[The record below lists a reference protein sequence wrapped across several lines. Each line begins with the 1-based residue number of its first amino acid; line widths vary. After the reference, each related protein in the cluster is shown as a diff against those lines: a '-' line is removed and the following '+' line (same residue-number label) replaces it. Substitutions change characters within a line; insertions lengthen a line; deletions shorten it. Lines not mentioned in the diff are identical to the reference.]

1 MKFFSFRFL
10 IKLLVFFISLS
21 LLLLLVFGISYYTI
35 DRIQKKNNLMDIE
48 DYSPISTLV
57 VPQNPKTRS
66 KFPFIDVH
74 SHHWNMPIMNLDNL
88 IEEMDSL
95 NMIYQI
101 NLSGSGLAVFSGKQ
115 DLMDLNLSKSINN
128 VKKNYPERF
137 GVFVNLDLSKIG
149 RKDFKLNTEK
159 HLLNASKIGATG
171 LKIYKNL
178 GLNLKD
184 GEGNRVK
191 VDDDRLQ
198 FIWEKCAELN
208 LPVLIHSG
216 EPIAFFLNIDKYN
229 ERWLHAKQRP
239 SSFRPSDKYPSFEI
253 VMSEQYNMFKKNP
266 KTTFINAHM
275 GWYGNNLSK
284 LDQQLIDLPNVYV
297 EFGAVINELGRQP
310 VSARKFFIKHQD
322 RILFGKDN
330 YNKEEYHLYFQVL
343 ETSDEYIE
351 YFRKRHGLWRL
362 YGLNLPD
369 SVLKKVYHQNALK
382 IFPSINSNLFK

>member
-1 MKFFSFRFL
+1 MKSFSFKSLVKLLLFFFSL
-10 IKLLVFFISLS
+10 II
-21 LLLLLVFGISYYTI
+21 LLLVVFGVSYYTI
-35 DRIQKKNNLMDIE
+35 DKIQKKNNLMDIE
-48 DYSPISTLV
+48 EYSPISTLV
-57 VPQNPKTRS
+57 VPSNPKTRS

-74 SHHWNMPIMNLDNL
+74 SHHWNMPIMDLENLTQ
-88 IEEMDSL
+88 EMDSL
-95 NMIYQI
+95 NMVFQI
-101 NLSGSGLAVFSGKQ
+101 NLSGSGLAVFSGNQ
-115 DLMDLNLSKSINN
+115 ELMDLNLSKSINN
-128 VKKNYPERF
+128 VKDNFPERF
-137 GVFVNLDLSKIG
+137 GIFVNVDLSKIG
-149 RKDFKLNTEK
+149 RKNFREDTEK
-159 HLLNASKIGATG
+159 NLENAAKLGAIG

-184 GEGNRVK
+184 GKGNRVK

-198 FIWEKCAELN
+198 FIWEKCAELG

-216 EPIAFFLNIDKYN
+216 EPIAFFDDIDKFN
-229 ERWLHAKQRP
+229 ERWLHARQRP
-239 SSFRPSDKYPSFEI
+239 SSFRPSDKYPSFDV

-266 KTTFINAHM
+266 NTIFINAHL
-275 GWYGNNLSK
+275 GWYGNDLEK
-284 LDQQLIDLPNVYV
+284 LDYQLKDLPNVYT

-330 YNKEEYHLYFQVL
+330 YNKEEYYLYFQVL
-343 ETSDEYIE
+343 ETNDEYIE

-369 SVLKKVYHQNALK
+369 SILKKVYHENALK

>member
-1 MKFFSFRFL
+1 ML
-10 IKLLVFFISLS
+10 
-21 LLLLLVFGISYYTI
+21 
-35 DRIQKKNNLMDIE
+35 
-48 DYSPISTLV
+48 
-57 VPQNPKTRS
+57 
-66 KFPFIDVH
+66 
-74 SHHWNMPIMNLDNL
+74 
-88 IEEMDSL
+88 
-95 NMIYQI
+95 
-101 NLSGSGLAVFSGKQ
+101 
-115 DLMDLNLSKSINN
+115 
-128 VKKNYPERF
+128 KKNYPERF
-137 GVFVNLDLSKIG
+137 GVFVNLDFSKIG

-159 HLLNASKIGATG
+159 YLLNASKIGATG

-216 EPIAFFLNIDKYN
+216 EPIAFFQNIDKYN

-239 SSFRPSDKYPSFEI
+239 SSFRPSNKYPSFEI

-310 VSARKFFIKHQD
+310 VSASKFFK
-322 RILFGKDN
+322 
-330 YNKEEYHLYFQVL
+330 
-343 ETSDEYIE
+343 S
-351 YFRKRHGLWRL
+351 
-362 YGLNLPD
+362 
-369 SVLKKVYHQNALK
+369 S
-382 IFPSINSNLFK
+382 PSITSS

>member
-10 IKLLVFFISLS
+10 IKLFVFFISLS

-48 DYSPISTLV
+48 EYSPISTLV

-95 NMIYQI
+95 NMKYQI

-149 RKDFKLNTEK
+149 RKDFKFNTEK
-159 HLLNASKIGATG
+159 YLLNASNIGAMG

-191 VDDDRLQ
+191 VNDDRLQ

-330 YNKEEYHLYFQVL
+330 YNKEEYYLYFQVL

>member
-1 MKFFSFRFL
+1 MKLFSFRFL
-10 IKLLVFFISLS
+10 IKLFVFFISLS

-48 DYSPISTLV
+48 EYSPISTLV

-95 NMIYQI
+95 NMKYQI

-159 HLLNASKIGATG
+159 YLLNASKIGATG

-216 EPIAFFLNIDKYN
+216 EPIAFFQNIDKYN

-330 YNKEEYHLYFQVL
+330 YNKEEYYLYFQVL

>member
-10 IKLLVFFISLS
+10 IKLLVFFITLS

-35 DRIQKKNNLMDIE
+35 DRIQKKNNLMDIDE
-48 DYSPISTLV
+48 YSPISTLV

-95 NMIYQI
+95 NMKYQI

-159 HLLNASKIGATG
+159 YLLNASKIGATG

-216 EPIAFFLNIDKYN
+216 EPIAFFQNIDKYN

>member
-1 MKFFSFRFL
+1 MKFFSFKFL
-10 IKLLVFFISLS
+10 IKLFVFFISLS

-48 DYSPISTLV
+48 EYSPISTLV

-95 NMIYQI
+95 NMKYQI
-101 NLSGSGLAVFSGKQ
+101 NLSGSGFAVFSGNQ

-159 HLLNASKIGATG
+159 YLLNASKIGATG

-216 EPIAFFLNIDKYN
+216 EPIAFFQNIDKYN

-266 KTTFINAHM
+266 RTTFINAHM

-330 YNKEEYHLYFQVL
+330 YNKEEYYLYFQVL

>member
-10 IKLLVFFISLS
+10 IKLFVFFISLS

-48 DYSPISTLV
+48 EYSPISTLV

-95 NMIYQI
+95 NMKYQI

-137 GVFVNLDLSKIG
+137 GVFVNLDLSRIG

-159 HLLNASKIGATG
+159 YLLNASKIGATG

-216 EPIAFFLNIDKYN
+216 EPIAFFQNIDKYN

-330 YNKEEYHLYFQVL
+330 YNKEEYYLYFQVL

>member
-10 IKLLVFFISLS
+10 IKLFVFFISLS

-95 NMIYQI
+95 NMKYQI

-159 HLLNASKIGATG
+159 YLLNASKIGATG

-216 EPIAFFLNIDKYN
+216 EPIAFFQNIDKYN

-253 VMSEQYNMFKKNP
+253 VMSEQHNMFKKNP

-330 YNKEEYHLYFQVL
+330 YNKEEYYLYFQVL

>member
-21 LLLLLVFGISYYTI
+21 LLLLLVFGISYFTI
-35 DRIQKKNNLMDIE
+35 DRIQKKNNLMDFE

-95 NMIYQI
+95 NMKYQI

-159 HLLNASKIGATG
+159 YLLNASKIGATG

-216 EPIAFFLNIDKYN
+216 EPIAFFQNIDKYN

-239 SSFRPSDKYPSFEI
+239 SSFRPSDKYPSFEV

-330 YNKEEYHLYFQVL
+330 YNKEEYYLYFQVL

>member
-95 NMIYQI
+95 NMKYQI

-159 HLLNASKIGATG
+159 YLLNASKIGATG

-330 YNKEEYHLYFQVL
+330 YNKEEYYLYFQVL

>member
-10 IKLLVFFISLS
+10 IKLFVFFISLS

-48 DYSPISTLV
+48 EYSPISTLV
-57 VPQNPKTRS
+57 VSQNPKTRS

-95 NMIYQI
+95 NMKYQI

-159 HLLNASKIGATG
+159 YLLNASKIGATG

-216 EPIAFFLNIDKYN
+216 EPIAFFQNIDKYN

-330 YNKEEYHLYFQVL
+330 YNKEEYYLYFQVL

>member
-48 DYSPISTLV
+48 EYSPISTLV
-57 VPQNPKTRS
+57 VPQNRKTRS

-95 NMIYQI
+95 NMKYQI

-137 GVFVNLDLSKIG
+137 GVLVNLDFSKIG

-216 EPIAFFLNIDKYN
+216 EPIAFFQNIDKYN

>member
-48 DYSPISTLV
+48 EYSPISTLV

-95 NMIYQI
+95 NMKYQI

-159 HLLNASKIGATG
+159 YLLNASKIGATG

-239 SSFRPSDKYPSFEI
+239 SSFRPSDKYPSFET

-310 VSARKFFIKHQD
+310 VTARKFFIKHQD

-330 YNKEEYHLYFQVL
+330 YNKEEYYLYFQVL

>member
-10 IKLLVFFISLS
+10 IKLFVFSISLS

-48 DYSPISTLV
+48 EYSPISTLV

-95 NMIYQI
+95 NMKYQI
-101 NLSGSGLAVFSGKQ
+101 NLSGSGFAVFSGKQ

-159 HLLNASKIGATG
+159 YLLNASKIGATG

-216 EPIAFFLNIDKYN
+216 EPIAFFQNIDKYN

-330 YNKEEYHLYFQVL
+330 YNKEEYYLYFQVL

>member
-10 IKLLVFFISLS
+10 IKLFVFFISLS

-48 DYSPISTLV
+48 EYSPISTLV
-57 VPQNPKTRS
+57 VPQNRKTRS

-88 IEEMDSL
+88 VEEMDSL
-95 NMIYQI
+95 NMKYQI

-128 VKKNYPERF
+128 INKNYPERF

-159 HLLNASKIGATG
+159 YLLNASKIGATG

-216 EPIAFFLNIDKYN
+216 EPIAFFQNIDKYN

-330 YNKEEYHLYFQVL
+330 YNKEEYYLYFQVL

>member
-1 MKFFSFRFL
+1 
-10 IKLLVFFISLS
+10 
-21 LLLLLVFGISYYTI
+21 
-35 DRIQKKNNLMDIE
+35 MDIE

-149 RKDFKLNTEK
+149 RKDFKVNTEK

>member
-48 DYSPISTLV
+48 EYSPISTLV

-159 HLLNASKIGATG
+159 YLLNASKIGATG

-216 EPIAFFLNIDKYN
+216 EPIAFFQNIDKYN

-330 YNKEEYHLYFQVL
+330 YNKEEYYLYFQVL

>member
-10 IKLLVFFISLS
+10 IKLFVFFISLS

-48 DYSPISTLV
+48 EYSPISTLV

-95 NMIYQI
+95 NMKYQI

-137 GVFVNLDLSKIG
+137 GVFVNLDFSKIG

-159 HLLNASKIGATG
+159 YLLNASKIGATG

-216 EPIAFFLNIDKYN
+216 EPIAFFQNIDKYN

-253 VMSEQYNMFKKNP
+253 VMSEQHNMFKKNP

-330 YNKEEYHLYFQVL
+330 YNKEEYYLYFQVL

>member
-1 MKFFSFRFL
+1 MKFFSYRFL
-10 IKLLVFFISLS
+10 IKLLVFFITLS

-48 DYSPISTLV
+48 EYSPISTLV

-95 NMIYQI
+95 NMKYQI

-159 HLLNASKIGATG
+159 YLLNASKIGATG

-330 YNKEEYHLYFQVL
+330 YNKEEYYLYFQVL

>member
-1 MKFFSFRFL
+1 MKSFSFKSLVKLFLFFFSL
-10 IKLLVFFISLS
+10 I
-21 LLLLLVFGISYYTI
+21 LLLLVVFGVSYYTI
-35 DRIQKKNNLMDIE
+35 DKIQKKNNLMDIE
-48 DYSPISTLV
+48 EYSPISTLV
-57 VPQNPKTRS
+57 VPSNPKTRS

-74 SHHWNMPIMNLDNL
+74 SHHWNMPIMDLENLTQ
-88 IEEMDSL
+88 EMDSL
-95 NMIYQI
+95 NMVFQI
-101 NLSGSGLAVFSGKQ
+101 NLSGSGLAVFSGNQ
-115 DLMDLNLSKSINN
+115 ELMDLNLSKSINN
-128 VKKNYPERF
+128 VKDNFPERF
-137 GVFVNLDLSKIG
+137 GIFVNVDLSKIG
-149 RKDFKLNTEK
+149 RKNFREDTEK
-159 HLLNASKIGATG
+159 NLENAAKLGAIG

-184 GEGNRVK
+184 GKGNRVK

-198 FIWEKCAELN
+198 FIWEKCAELG

-216 EPIAFFLNIDKYN
+216 EPIAFFDDIDKFN
-229 ERWLHAKQRP
+229 ERWLHARQRP
-239 SSFRPSDKYPSFEI
+239 SSFRPSDKYPSFDV

-266 KTTFINAHM
+266 NTIFINAHL
-275 GWYGNNLSK
+275 GWYGNDLEK
-284 LDQQLIDLPNVYV
+284 LDYQLKDLPNVYT

-330 YNKEEYHLYFQVL
+330 YNKEEYYLYFQVL
-343 ETSDEYIE
+343 ETNDEYIE

-369 SVLKKVYHQNALK
+369 SILKKVYHENALK

>member
-21 LLLLLVFGISYYTI
+21 LLLLLVFGISYFTI

-95 NMIYQI
+95 NMKYQI

-159 HLLNASKIGATG
+159 YLLNASKIGATG

-216 EPIAFFLNIDKYN
+216 EPIAFFQNIDKYN

-330 YNKEEYHLYFQVL
+330 YNKEEYYLYFQVL

>member
-10 IKLLVFFISLS
+10 IKLFVFFISLS

-48 DYSPISTLV
+48 EYSPISTLV

-95 NMIYQI
+95 NMKYQI

-137 GVFVNLDLSKIG
+137 GVFVNLDLSRIG

-159 HLLNASKIGATG
+159 YLLNASKIGATG

-216 EPIAFFLNIDKYN
+216 EPIAFFQNIDKYN

-239 SSFRPSDKYPSFEI
+239 SSFRPSDKYPSFEV

-330 YNKEEYHLYFQVL
+330 YNKEEYYLYFQVL

>member
-1 MKFFSFRFL
+1 MKFFSFKFL
-10 IKLLVFFISLS
+10 IKLFVFFISLS

-48 DYSPISTLV
+48 EYSPTSTLV

-95 NMIYQI
+95 NMKYQI
-101 NLSGSGLAVFSGKQ
+101 NLSGSGFAVFSGNQ

-159 HLLNASKIGATG
+159 YLLNASKIGATG

-216 EPIAFFLNIDKYN
+216 EPIAFFQNIDKYN

-330 YNKEEYHLYFQVL
+330 YNKEEYYLYFQVL

>member
-95 NMIYQI
+95 NMKYQI

-159 HLLNASKIGATG
+159 YLLNASKIGATG

>member
-10 IKLLVFFISLS
+10 IKLFVFFISLS

-48 DYSPISTLV
+48 EYSPISTLV
-57 VPQNPKTRS
+57 VPQNRKTRS

-95 NMIYQI
+95 NMKYQI

-137 GVFVNLDLSKIG
+137 GVFVNLDLSRIG

-159 HLLNASKIGATG
+159 YLLNASKIGATG

-216 EPIAFFLNIDKYN
+216 EPIAFFQNIDKYN

-330 YNKEEYHLYFQVL
+330 YNKEEYYLYFQVL

>member
-48 DYSPISTLV
+48 EYSPISTLV

-95 NMIYQI
+95 NMKYQI

-137 GVFVNLDLSKIG
+137 GVFVNLDLSRIG

-159 HLLNASKIGATG
+159 YLLNASKIGATG

-216 EPIAFFLNIDKYN
+216 EPIAFFQNIDKYN

-330 YNKEEYHLYFQVL
+330 YNKEEYYLYFQVL

>member
-48 DYSPISTLV
+48 EYSPISTLV

-88 IEEMDSL
+88 IQEMDSL
-95 NMIYQI
+95 NMKYQI
-101 NLSGSGLAVFSGKQ
+101 NLSGSGFAVFSGNQ

-159 HLLNASKIGATG
+159 YLLNASKIGATG

-216 EPIAFFLNIDKYN
+216 EPIAFFQNIDKYN

-239 SSFRPSDKYPSFEI
+239 SSFRPSDKYPSFEV